1 MSKNKYNHEVV
12 IACLLVEHQIKI
24 NIFNGDKHKK
34 MKEFVHLHV

>member
-24 NIFNGDKHKK
+24 FNGDKHKK